1 MSNQNEKVQRIK
13 MEKSIPLHKKFIYR
27 LDYKEKLKSICSKR
41 PSKTEVT
48 NEENN

>member
-1 MSNQNEKVQRIK
+1 MRRYKELKWKKVY
-13 MEKSIPLHKKFIYR
+13 LYTKKLIYR

-48 NEENN
+48 NEEK